1 VKKLLQVWI
10 ILKHFLNS
18 KHSRLFVSITGQLN
32 HFIFQWQY
40 RKQDPFYLKV
50 QNYEPQIFSKRMS
63 TGLCIKLD
71 QLKQFRSKNLPY
83 SNLVFSATFL
93 KMEFSVRHRK
103 TLHLEVFVMKCKI
116 KKFKNSPWCSVVA
129 SRNFFY

>member
-1 VKKLLQVWI
+1 M
-10 ILKHFLNS
+10 
-18 KHSRLFVSITGQLN
+18 SITGQLN

-116 KKFKNSPWCSVVA
+116 KKIQKFSLVFCCSFEE
-129 SRNFFY
+129 FFLLRI